1 MAVLSPVSSPWLPPR
16 GGAGE
21 GVEPPRGHAERCPP
35 HARLWQSS
43 YPPLMLQRT
52 APDDAAEVLSA
63 LSFLL
68 PAAQRRDRLAQQ
80 LKEILGF
87 GTRVAGSFSPGQQ
100 KMLDFSVAA
109 GKWRPPRELL
119 FRLAAPP
126 PSPASRWRLEWDNFT
141 GTTPL
146 GSRSFSNVIFNFEG
160 GHAFRR
166 ADARETRNRTM
177 PRRRPRRSFAA
188 SEAAAENG
196 NSGMWRSSMA
206 GEKLQHVVLAAHWDS
221 KFFADMK
228 FLGACDSAL
237 PVVYL
242 LETMRMIT
250 VLSDTSDVLRAAAVT
265 AGNRDVC
272 AHLRQALSPAYRTV
286 LRYHYADDDDFLRC
300 LSGGKMRVA
309 NASDATEADAH
320 AAPRAGGAWLRL
332 LRHVDHLPALTV
344 VFFDGEEA
352 FVSWQGDDHTYGSR
366 HLAKLWQQT
375 RFAVSRDPPAAAAD
389 FALSQFDAIDL
400 FVLYDLMGP
409 AGTQFHNYFPDQSG
423 KAFAL
428 LAEVEEAHRLRAG
441 RVACL
446 SQQLMDARGTCSP
459 QLPEIWCRHG
469 SPHDMFTIYGVPRL
483 GDPLLHHTDLA
494 ELWIPSSA
502 PCGANSAG
510 HHARNIF
517 FPVEEKWA
525 WGPRLAGGVTVE
537 DDHIHWMG
545 TERVLHLIPW
555 PFPSSWHTA
564 RDDGSEIDA
573 GTVVD
578 LCRVLE
584 AFVLRL
590 GEGWLRE

>member
-1 MAVLSPVSSPWLPPR
+1 MAVLSLWLPPR
-16 GGAGE
+16 GGAGGE
-21 GVEPPRGHAERCPP
+21 GVETPWGRAERRPP

-43 YPPLMLQRT
+43 YIPLTLQNT

-68 PAAQRRDRLAQQ
+68 PAAQRRDRLVQQ
-80 LKEILGF
+80 LEEILGF
-87 GTRVAGSFSPGQQ
+87 GTRVAGSSSPGQQ
-100 KMLDFSVAA
+100 KMIDFSVAA
-109 GKWRPPRELL
+109 GKWRPPREAL
-119 FRLAAPP
+119 FHLAAPP
-126 PSPASRWRLEWDNFT
+126 PSPASRWRLEWDKFT
-141 GTTPL
+141 DTTPL
-146 GSRSFSNVIFNFEG
+146 GPRNFSNIIFNFEG
-160 GHAFRR
+160 GYAFRR
-166 ADARETRNRTM
+166 ALARETRNRTT
-177 PRRRPRRSFAA
+177 PRRRRRRSFAV
-188 SEAAAENG
+188 SDAAAKDR

-206 GEKLQHVVLAAHWDS
+206 DEKLQHVVLAAHWDS
-221 KFFADMK
+221 KFFADME

-272 AHLRQALSPAYRTV
+272 AQLRQALSPAYRTV
-286 LRYHYADDDDFLRC
+286 LRYYYADDDDFIRC
-300 LSGGKMRVA
+300 LSGGKTRVA
-309 NASDATEADAH
+309 NASDATETDAH
-320 AAPRAGGAWLRL
+320 VAPRAGGDWLRL
-332 LRHVDHLPALTV
+332 LRHVDNLPALTV

-352 FVSWQGDDHTYGSR
+352 FVSWQGEDHTYGSR

-375 RFAVSRDPPAAAAD
+375 RFAAASRDRSAAD
-389 FALSQFDAIDL
+389 ADSALSRLDAIDL
-400 FVLYDLMGP
+400 FALYDLMGP

-428 LAEVEEAHRLRAG
+428 LAEVEEAHRLRAE
-441 RVACL
+441 RLACL
-446 SQQLMDARGTCSP
+446 SKQLMDAQGTCSP
-459 QLPEIWCRHG
+459 QLPEVWCRHG

-483 GDPLLHHTDLA
+483 AGPLLHRTDLA
-494 ELWIPSSA
+494 ELWITPPA
-502 PCGANSAG
+502 PCGTNSAG
-510 HHARNIF
+510 HHAQNIF
-517 FPVEEKWA
+517 FPVGEKWA
-525 WGPRLAGGVTVE
+525 RGPRLAGGVTVE

-545 TERVLHLIPW
+545 TQRVLHLIPW

-564 RDDGSEIDA
+564 RDDGSDIDA

-590 GEGWLRE
+590 GEGWMHE